1 MTLLCLIGK
10 DMTEQSAC
18 YAVFGNPINQSKSPF
33 IHTLFAQQTK
43 QPMTYTAEQAPID
56 GFEAAVKAFFSKGGN
71 GCNVTVPFKEQAFRL
86 ATQLTERAQLAGAV
100 NTLKKLS
107 CGQILGDNTDG
118 EGLVQDLLRCDVT
131 LEDSRVLLIGA
142 GGATRGVIKPLL
154 EHNPAEIV
162 ITNRTYSKAQ
172 KLAEI
177 FQPYGGVVAQE
188 MSAVSDAYDV
198 IINSTS
204 ASLTGDIPTISADIF
219 STYSVA
225 YDMMY
230 GRGNTSF
237 NQWALD
243 NGTTSVFDGLGM
255 LVGQAAESFFL
266 WRGIRPE
273 VQTVLDTL
281 KSHLEDV
288 S

>member
-1 MTLLCLIGK
+1 
-10 DMTEQSAC
+10 MTEQSAY

-43 QPMTYTAEQAPID
+43 QPIIYTAEQAPID
-56 GFEAAVKAFFSKGGN
+56 GFEVAVKTFFSQGGE

-100 NTLKKLS
+100 NTLKKLPG
-107 CGQILGDNTDG
+107 GQILGDNTDG
-118 EGLVQDLLRCDVT
+118 EGLVQDLLRCDVK
-131 LEDSRVLLIGA
+131 LEGSRVLLIGA
-142 GGATRGVIKPLL
+142 GGAARGVIKPLL

-162 ITNRTYSKAQ
+162 ITNRTYNKAQ

-177 FQPYGGVVAQE
+177 FQPYGGVSAQE
-188 MSAVSDAYDV
+188 MSEVSGAYDV
-198 IINSTS
+198 IVNSTS

-219 STYSVA
+219 STNSVA

-230 GRGNTSF
+230 GRGNTPF

-243 NGTTSVFDGLGM
+243 NGANSIFDGVGM

-266 WRGIRPE
+266 WRGVRPE
-273 VQTVLDTL
+273 VQMVLETL
-281 KSHLEDV
+281 KSHLEDA